1 MRTTLL
7 ILAAVVC
14 LTACGGGQQKQV
26 VAVPPQ
32 DCIEVLYFHGVQRCP
47 TCVAIEKQTK
57 EVVEITFAEQIEN
70 GDVVFKNID
79 ITQKENEALADRY
92 EVTWSSLFV
101 NGWVAG
107 EETANNLTEFAFANA
122 RTNPE
127 KFKAEL
133 TSKINELL
141 LK

>member
-1 MRTTLL
+1 MRTILL
-7 ILAAVVC
+7 TLAAVVF
-14 LTACGGGQQKQV
+14 LTSCGGGQQKQA
-26 VAVPPQ
+26 AVMPKK
-32 DCIEVLYFHGVQRCP
+32 DCVEVLYFHGAQRCP
-47 TCVAIEKQTK
+47 TCVAIEKLTK
-57 EVVEITFAEQIEN
+57 EVVETTFAEQAKN

-79 ITQKENEALADRY
+79 IAQKENEALADRY

-107 EETANNLTEFAFANA
+107 AETATNLTEFAFANA

-133 TSKINELL
+133 TAKINELL
-141 LK
+141 NK

>member
-1 MRTTLL
+1 MRTILL
-7 ILAAVVC
+7 ILAAIVG
-14 LTACGGGQQKQV
+14 LTACGSSQKKQATV
-26 VAVPPQ
+26 MPQQ
-32 DCIEVLYFHGVQRCP
+32 DCVEVLYFHGAQRCP
-47 TCVAIEKQTK
+47 TCVAIENLTK
-57 EVVEITFAEQIEN
+57 EVVETTFAEQAKN
-70 GDVVFKNID
+70 GNVVFKNID
-79 ITQKENEALADRY
+79 IAQKQNEAIADRY

-107 EETANNLTEFAFANA
+107 EETATNLTEFAFANA

-133 TSKINELL
+133 TAKINELL